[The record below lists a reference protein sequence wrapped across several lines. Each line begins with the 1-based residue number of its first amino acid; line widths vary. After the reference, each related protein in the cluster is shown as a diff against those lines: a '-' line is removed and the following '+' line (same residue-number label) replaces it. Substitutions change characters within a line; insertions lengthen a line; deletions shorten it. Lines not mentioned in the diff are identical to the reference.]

1 MLLCLDVPGWS
12 LTVAGLQL
20 ETGPSTLLII
30 QGVSRCRMRNLAY
43 PWILVWLL
51 LWLWVIIGAYNWVYW
66 YPYYLIYHVILWL
79 WLWSWLW
86 LIYIYMWCL
95 LWLLLVLWHLWLYQF
110 YVLIVIILWCNSV
123 MIIIVI
129 IFVFIY
135 WCLLVPLIIVPLQL
149 PSTKPRWVQWW
160 ARHTSDRKKDGWR
173 GEQTVVGCEWWF
185 NGDLMVVI

>member
-1 MLLCLDVPGWS
+1 MYIHIQSYTFIIYSSYSDMLLCLDVPGWS

-86 LIYIYMWCL
+86 LVYICGVYYDYYWCFGIYDYTNVMFLLLLSYDVIV
-95 LWLLLVLWHLWLYQF
+95 LWLLLSLYLF
-110 YVLIVIILWCNSV
+110 L
-123 MIIIVI
+123 
-129 IFVFIY
+129 FIDVY
-135 WCLLVPLIIVPLQL
+135 WYL
-149 PSTKPRWVQWW
+149 
-160 ARHTSDRKKDGWR
+160 
-173 GEQTVVGCEWWF
+173 
-185 NGDLMVVI
+185 